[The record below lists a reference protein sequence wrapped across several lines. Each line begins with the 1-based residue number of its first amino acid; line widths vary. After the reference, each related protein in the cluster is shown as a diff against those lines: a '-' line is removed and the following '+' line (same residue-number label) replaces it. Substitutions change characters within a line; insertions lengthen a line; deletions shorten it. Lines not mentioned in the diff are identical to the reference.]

1 MKIQEMDVQS
11 VVSKYRLRKAVVAAV
26 SLAIFLVASSVAYVL
41 CTLQLRNV
49 TQDVLNNQREIE
61 QVWLEKSLEAVHT
74 WSNGLVEQARFVS
87 SAEMFRLYAVDVRNL
102 GPDGAARLV
111 APDAMASGNEVLRSV
126 AEQLPYM
133 QDLLRDF
140 ANSRQWVAARIVLPD
155 GQPLVM
161 QEHGAPLEEAQADM
175 VRRAIAGKSIV
186 FGPVRVLGQDLV
198 MDLAD
203 PLYEVL
209 GPGSTMPVAALLA
222 TVPVDRVLASF
233 LSLSQEQYREI
244 RPCIVQQGAENL
256 QTISLRGGKA
266 ELAPYPTEMKE
277 GSVAFK
283 RRLGIAEQG
292 DVYSL
297 GSYLSAFGWWLVLEV
312 PVGVVDSVLESQSR
326 QIYGL
331 GVLGSLGTALLV
343 ALVWAGLAGRSYR
356 ATARHFQRL
365 YTLIKQQ
372 KIMLDSVN
380 ASLQAGLM
388 LANSRGQ
395 VQMCN
400 PAFSVMAGKSEAE
413 LVGSNLCNVL
423 PGSAAEMLLQGMRQ
437 VAEENVEGSLEL
449 SLGQAPEAHLYRVT
463 LFPFEDSLHGETSEK
478 GGCVAIFQDITE
490 FRRRAEAARA
500 RQASSIAALV
510 RAIESVDVNLIGHS
524 QKMEQVVDLLAGSL
538 ALPDKDRETL
548 RLAARLSQVGKIF
561 VPHHLLIKTG
571 KLTAEEQKEVMRAPE
586 YAYRALCD
594 LQFGLPVPDAVYQM
608 GERLDG
614 TGEPRGLSGEAIT
627 PNARI
632 LAVVNAFCA
641 MVSPRSYRAGMD
653 PREAISLLTRDQGFD
668 QDVVAALATLP
679 VESLQS
685 AIVSTKKQEVQ
696 GGCEMLHAAEE

>member
-11 VVSKYRLRKAVVAAV
+11 VVSKYQLRKAVVAAV
-26 SLAIFLVASSVAYVL
+26 SLAIFLVASAVAYVL

-49 TQDVLNNQREIE
+49 TQDVLNSQREIE

-74 WSNGLVEQARFVS
+74 WRNGLVEQARFVS

-102 GPDGAARLV
+102 GPDGAARLA
-111 APDAMASGNEVLRSV
+111 APDAQGSGDEALRSL

-140 ANSRQWVAARIVLPD
+140 AKSRQWTAARIVLPD
-155 GQPLVM
+155 GQPLVI
-161 QEHGAPLEEAQADM
+161 QEHDAALGEAQIDM

-186 FGPVRVLGQDLV
+186 FGPVRALGQNLV

-209 GPGSTMPVAALLA
+209 GQGSTVPVAALLA
-222 TVPVDRVLASF
+222 TIPVDRALASF

-244 RPCIVQQGAENL
+244 RQCIVQQHVESM
-256 QTISLRGGKA
+256 QVISLRGGKA
-266 ELAPYPTEMKE
+266 DLFPYPADLQE
-277 GSVAFK
+277 GSLAFK
-283 RRLGIAEQG
+283 RRQGIAEQG
-292 DVYSL
+292 EVYSL
-297 GSYLSAFGWWLVLEV
+297 GSYVSAFNWWMVLEV
-312 PVGVVDSVLESQSR
+312 PVGIVDSVLESQSR

-343 ALVWAGLAGRSYR
+343 ALVWAGIAGRSYR

-365 YTLIKQQ
+365 YALIKQQ
-372 KIMLDSVN
+372 KLMLDSVN

-388 LANSRGQ
+388 LADSRGRL
-395 VQMCN
+395 QMCN
-400 PAFSVMAGKSEAE
+400 PAFSAMTGKSETE
-413 LVGSNLCNVL
+413 LVGSNLCSVL
-423 PGSAAEMLLQGMRQ
+423 PDSAAETLMEGMQ
-437 VAEENVEGSLEL
+437 KVAEEKVEGSLEL
-449 SLGQAPEAHLYRVT
+449 SLGQDQDARLYRVT
-463 LFPFEDSLHGETSEK
+463 LFPFEDSLQGEISET
-478 GGCVAIFQDITE
+478 GGCVGIFQDITE
-490 FRRRAEAARA
+490 FRRRAEAARE

-524 QKMEQVVDLLAGSL
+524 QKMEQVVELLAGSL
-538 ALPDKDRETL
+538 DLPDKDRETL

-571 KLTAEEQKEVMRAPE
+571 KLTPEEQKEVMRAPE

-614 TGEPRGLSGEAIT
+614 TGQPRKLSGNDIT

-641 MVSPRSYRAGMD
+641 MVSPRSYRAGME
-653 PREAISLLTRDQGFD
+653 PQEAIILLKRDQGFD

-679 VESLQS
+679 VDSLQK
-685 AIVSTKKQEVQ
+685 AIAATEKRHVQ
-696 GGCEMLHAAEE
+696 NGCEALPAATE